1 MLSLEKPVSEG
12 IWSDAEASRLGW
24 VERLHP
30 QAPLCLF
37 SVTAQVR
44 LVFFFS
50 FFFQIYRC
58 KTCPSATMDSVK
70 LIMICCS

>member
-44 LVFFFS
+44 LVFFFFLS
-50 FFFQIYRC
+50 FFKFIGARHA
-58 KTCPSATMDSVK
+58 PVPPWIV
-70 LIMICCS
+70 LNLL